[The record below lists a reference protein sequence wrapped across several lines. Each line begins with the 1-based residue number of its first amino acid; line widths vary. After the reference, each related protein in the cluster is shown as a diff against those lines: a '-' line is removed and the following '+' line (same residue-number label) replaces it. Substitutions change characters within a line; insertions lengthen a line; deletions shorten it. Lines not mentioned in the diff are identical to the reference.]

1 MRKLE
6 ALKVRGVQREGK
18 NKKKKNHVLFVGEF
32 IFLLAIFSLL
42 LFLCT

>member
-1 MRKLE
+1 MRKLD

-18 NKKKKNHVLFVGEF
+18 NKKKNHILLVGEF